1 MSLKAK
7 LEAVIYA
14 AEEPVTLAQLATLFA
29 SEAEEWKRAL
39 VSAPQQESEPDFGD
53 AQAALS
59 TEAAPSAELAQG
71 AEPAQLGL
79 EETVSDSS
87 SPDAGDR

>member
-29 SEAEEWKRAL
+29 SETEEWKRAL
-39 VSAPQQESEPDFGD
+39 ATTPEESEPDFGD
-53 AQAALS
+53 AQA
-59 TEAAPSAELAQG
+59 
-71 AEPAQLGL
+71 EP
-79 EETVSDSS
+79 
-87 SPDAGDR
+87 

>member
-39 VSAPQQESEPDFGD
+39 FSSPEQDSEPDCG
-53 AQAALS
+53 
-59 TEAAPSAELAQG
+59 QG
-71 AEPAQLGL
+71 QSGPG
-79 EETVSDSS
+79 
-87 SPDAGDR
+87 